1 MGINAKKFFCLGSNS
16 EQALDDMVSYAQE
29 TQHEKIIRGLAI
41 GIALV
46 RDNACYEVNL
56 AKQCL

>member
-1 MGINAKKFFCLGSNS
+1 MI
-16 EQALDDMVSYAQE
+16 SYAQE

-46 RDNACYEVNL
+46 RFGNFNIFFVNL
-56 AKQCL
+56 NFNLQICFPFE

>member
-1 MGINAKKFFCLGSNS
+1 MFLFFNLGSNS
-16 EQALDDMVSYAQE
+16 EQALEDMVSYAQE

-46 RDNACYEVNL
+46 SMLEIVRTVSCCEAEVV
-56 AKQCL
+56 Q